1 MRVFGLR
8 ETSPSSDGP
17 YRKPPDRQSTK
28 PIHQKS
34 FLPVSL
40 LILLLSELPK
50 ADQYAEPL

>member
-40 LILLLSELPK
+40 LILLLIELPK